1 MKGRSRIKKPV
12 EGVLSWKEYPGKKRV
27 NRRKS
32 RLEKRKGKLNGS
44 GNSDLQ
50 FK

>member
-1 MKGRSRIKKPV
+1 M
-12 EGVLSWKEYPGKKRV
+12 EGGAIFWKEYPGKKRV
-27 NRRKS
+27 TGGKVDW
-32 RLEKRKGKLNGS
+32 EKRKGKLNGS

>member
-1 MKGRSRIKKPV
+1 M

-32 RLEKRKGKLNGS
+32 RLEYRKGKLTDQEIQTAIQMKGS
-44 GNSDLQ
+44 SLVM
-50 FK
+50 

>member
-1 MKGRSRIKKPV
+1 MEGGAIL
-12 EGVLSWKEYPGKKRV
+12 EGVPGKEEV

-44 GNSDLQ
+44 GNSDFAIQMKGSSLVM
-50 FK
+50 

>member
-1 MKGRSRIKKPV
+1 MEGGAIL
-12 EGVLSWKEYPGKKRV
+12 EGVPGKEEV
-27 NRRKS
+27 EQEES
-32 RLEKRKGKLNGS
+32 RLEYRKGKLNGS

>member
-1 MKGRSRIKKPV
+1 MEGGAIL
-12 EGVLSWKEYPGKKRV
+12 EGVPGKEEGEQ
-27 NRRKS
+27 RKS